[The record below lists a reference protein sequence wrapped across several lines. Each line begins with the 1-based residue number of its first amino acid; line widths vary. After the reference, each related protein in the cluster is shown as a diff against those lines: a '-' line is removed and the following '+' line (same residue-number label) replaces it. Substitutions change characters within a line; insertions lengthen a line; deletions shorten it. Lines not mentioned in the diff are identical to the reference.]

1 MSKGIIVVGSLHYD
15 IFVDSPYLPR
25 IGETLAGHKWYPKLG
40 GKGGNQAIAASL
52 YPVPTT
58 LISAIGNDVFAKFIL
73 EEIQKGNPKKI
84 EGQRQRLKYH

>member
-40 GKGGNQAIAASL
+40 GKGANQAIAASL

-58 LISAIGNDVFAKFIL
+58 LISDIGDDVFAKLSITS
-73 EEIQKGNPKKI
+73 II
-84 EGQRQRLKYH
+84 